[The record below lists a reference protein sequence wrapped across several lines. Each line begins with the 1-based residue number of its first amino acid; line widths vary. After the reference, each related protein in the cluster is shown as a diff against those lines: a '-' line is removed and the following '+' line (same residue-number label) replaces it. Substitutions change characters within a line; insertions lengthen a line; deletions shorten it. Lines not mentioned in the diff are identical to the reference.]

1 MTSALET
8 AKSNNSIQSGN
19 AQAGTNIAAT
29 IYELASRFQT
39 PLMPENFKTWYD
51 YVTGD
56 NAVLTE
62 RIDRLTRNNKSFN
75 PSEFKQLHAEYTD
88 TALGPDAHSSALH
101 TELKSIMGA
110 VNGYL
115 NSSNE
120 YTNSLK
126 KVDAEISDTS
136 TPPDFKSIVSALLEE
151 NTKIRQQAASAYES
165 LEKSQES
172 IEQIRTEL
180 QETQDEAMK
189 DPLTKIGN
197 RKCFDVSLSS
207 GLLEAE
213 NTGKPFCLA
222 IADLDKFKLL
232 NDNYGHLVGDAVLKY
247 FSSLMKELVKEPQV
261 AARFGGE
268 EFAFILPNT
277 NIEDATILVEKLRVQ
292 LEISN
297 LVTINNREPI
307 GTVTAS
313 FGISAFISGD
323 TPATI
328 TERADKLLYKA
339 KEDGRNRICI

>member
-1 MTSALET
+1 MTSALEI
-8 AKSNNSIQSGN
+8 AKLNNSIE
-19 AQAGTNIAAT
+19 AGEDQPRTNIAAT

-51 YVTGD
+51 YVTGE
-56 NAVLTE
+56 NSVLTE
-62 RIDRLTRNNKSFN
+62 RLDKLTLNDQSFN

-88 TALGPDAHSSALH
+88 IDLGPDAHSAALH
-101 TELKSIMGA
+101 TELKTIMGA

-115 NSSNE
+115 SSSDE
-120 YTNSLK
+120 YSDSLK
-126 KVDAEISDTS
+126 KVDEKISDTS
-136 TPPDFKSIVSALLEE
+136 TPPDFKSIVNALLEE

-165 LEKSQES
+165 LEKSQEN

-180 QETQDEAMK
+180 QETQDEAMR

-197 RKCFDVSLSS
+197 RRCFDATLSDCI
-207 GLLEAE
+207 E
-213 NTGKPFCLA
+213 NSEKTGETLCLA

-247 FSSLMKELVKEPQV
+247 FASLMDELVAEPQV

-268 EFAFILPNT
+268 EFAFILPNVK
-277 NIEDATILVEKLRVQ
+277 IEEATEMVEQLRAQ
-292 LEISN
+292 LEVSN

-313 FGISAFISGD
+313 FGISTFRKGD
-323 TPATI
+323 TPATL
-328 TERADKLLYKA
+328 TERADKLLYQA

>member
-8 AKSNNSIQSGN
+8 AKMNNSIQPGN
-19 AQAGTNIAAT
+19 DQAGTNIAAT

-62 RIDRLTRNNKSFN
+62 RIDKLTSDDNSFN
-75 PSEFKQLHAEYTD
+75 PSEFKQLHAEYAD
-88 TALGPDAHSSALH
+88 IGLGPEAHSAALH
-101 TELKSIMGA
+101 TELNSIMGA

-115 NSSNE
+115 SSSDE
-120 YTNSLK
+120 YSDSLK

-189 DPLTKIGN
+189 DQLTKIGN
-197 RKCFDVSLSS
+197 RRFFDATLEN
-207 GLLEAE
+207 GLQEAE
-213 NTGKPFCLA
+213 KTGEPFCLA
-222 IADLDKFKLL
+222 IADLDKFKSL
-232 NDNYGHLVGDAVLKY
+232 NDTYGHLVGDAVLKY
-247 FSSLMKELVKEPQV
+247 FASLMGNVVKEPQV

-268 EFAFILPNT
+268 EFALILPNT
-277 NIEDATILVEKLRVQ
+277 KIEEASILVEKLRGQ

-307 GTVTAS
+307 GTVTSS
-313 FGISAFISGD
+313 FGISTFVSGD
-323 TPATI
+323 TPAMI